1 MLQGFL
7 HKALKFEQI
16 NQTFPVCNSLSLPPM
31 RIGITFGSF
40 FIIAGLVVF
49 WFLSDSKSDK
59 LFEVMDVPAFELI
72 DQDGNLITDKDMLGK
87 VYVVEF
93 FFTNCPTICPVMN
106 ENLIEVEADVN
117 DPNMGIISIT
127 IDPKRDTPEVL
138 KAYKD
143 SHGITNPN
151 WHFVTGDRDYI
162 LALSK
167 KFNIYMDENDDA
179 IEGLDH
185 SGRMAVID
193 KKGKIRSR
201 YSDQGVPILYYS
213 GLNYKD
219 EEGKDPSLSGKYH
232 PQIDRMK
239 EDIKKLIAE

>member
-1 MLQGFL
+1 MLWMIRRNRPAKPNF
-7 HKALKFEQI
+7 QI
-16 NQTFPVCNSLSLPPM
+16 CKSVSLGTM
-31 RIGITFGSF
+31 KNVIIFGSF
-40 FIIAGLVVF
+40 FLIAGWVVYGF
-49 WFLSDSKSDK
+49 FKNTESDE
-59 LFEVMDVPAFELI
+59 LFEVMQVPSFELT
-72 DQDGNLITDKDMLGK
+72 DQDGNTVTDKDMLGK

-117 DPNMGIISIT
+117 NPDLGIISIT

-138 KAYKD
+138 KEYKD

-167 KFNIYMDENDDA
+167 QFNIYMDENDDA

-193 KKGKIRSR
+193 KNGKIRSR

-219 EEGKDPSLSGKYH
+219 EEGKEPDLRGEFH
-232 PQIDRMK
+232 PQINRMK
-239 EDIKKLIAE
+239 EDIQKLLAE

>member
-1 MLQGFL
+1 MKYL
-7 HKALKFEQI
+7 I
-16 NQTFPVCNSLSLPPM
+16 
-31 RIGITFGSF
+31 IFGSF
-40 FIIAGLVVF
+40 FMIAGWVVYE
-49 WFLSDSKSDK
+49 FLKDTKSDE
-59 LFEVMDVPAFELI
+59 LFEVMSVPAFELT
-72 DQDGNLITDKDMLGK
+72 DQDGRTISDKDMLGK

-117 DPNMGIISIT
+117 DPDLGIISIT

-138 KAYKD
+138 KDYKD
-143 SHGITNPN
+143 NHGITNPN
-151 WHFVTGDRDYI
+151 WHFVTGDREYI

-167 KFNIYMDENDDA
+167 QFNIYMDDNDDE

-193 KKGKIRSR
+193 KNGKIRSR

-219 EEGKDPSLSGKYH
+219 EEGKEADLRGKFH

-239 EDIKKLIAE
+239 EDIKKLLAE